1 MNLSHQ
7 TVNVP
12 WIVEQLGANL
22 HVVSTKKITGSRR
35 DKDGN
40 DVPTFDKGYTA
51 YIQKN
56 WGPPKF
62 TPNPDGEILAKA
74 FDSDRTV
81 AALTAAAEAAG
92 KAGIPLVQP
101 TPENLL
107 ARQVEEQARELA
119 ELRAMILGQSAQAL
133 RPDPV
138 PTPDPAPTPAK
149 ASKK

>member
-22 HVVSTKKITGSRR
+22 HIVSTKKINGSKS

-40 DVPTFDKGYTA
+40 EVPTFDRGFTA
-51 YIQKN
+51 FIQKN

-62 TPNPDGEILAKA
+62 TPNPDGEILAKVFHA
-74 FDSDRTV
+74 DRTT
-81 AALTAAAEAAG
+81 AALLAAAEAARNG
-92 KAGIPLVQP
+92 NIPLVPP
-101 TPENLL
+101 TPENLM
-107 ARQVEEQARELA
+107 AKQIEEQARELA
-119 ELRAMILGQSAQAL
+119 ELRAMILGQSAPAP

-138 PTPDPAPTPAK
+138 PAPDPAPAPAK